1 MQLSYGSTRVN
12 SIQQTADSKKTVTTD
27 SLGPGP
33 LIIFPVGCLLFT
45 VCCLLNFDT

>member
-27 SLGPGP
+27 SLGPGSP
-33 LIIFPVGCLLFT
+33 NNLSCRLFA
-45 VCCLLNFDT
+45 VHCLLNFDT